1 MLLHNFIY
9 IFGTF
14 VVLWGGNKKYNVTK
28 NSKNIVEPDR
38 WKI

>member
-14 VVLWGGNKKYNVTK
+14 LVLWGGNKKYVTK